1 MADAY
6 NVVCPNCDRVNRIPH
21 DRPAKSARCGE
32 CRERLF
38 PGKALALDCERFRR
52 HIGRS
57 EVPIVADFWATW
69 CGPCRAMAPVFER
82 AAQELEPSARFI
94 KVDVD
99 AEPHLAA
106 EFGVRGVPALLVFKD
121 GQVAAR
127 QSGAMDF
134 NSLRRWVE
142 QVAG

>member
-1 MADAY
+1 
-6 NVVCPNCDRVNRIPH
+6 
-21 DRPAKSARCGE
+21 
-32 CRERLF
+32 
-38 PGKALALDCERFRR
+38 
-52 HIGRS
+52 
-57 EVPIVADFWATW
+57 
-69 CGPCRAMAPVFER
+69 MAPVFER

>member
-1 MADAY
+1 
-6 NVVCPNCDRVNRIPH
+6 
-21 DRPAKSARCGE
+21 
-32 CRERLF
+32 
-38 PGKALALDCERFRR
+38 
-52 HIGRS
+52 
-57 EVPIVADFWATW
+57 
-69 CGPCRAMAPVFER
+69 MAPVFER

-99 AEPHLAA
+99 AEPRLAA